1 MGQSRISA
9 RLWSA
14 ARLAGLAALT
24 VVIPGCGRPPRTPTL
39 MPAPPPAGAAIP
51 TLTPGASV
59 EGRLA
64 GGEQRAYALS
74 LGAEQYLRIVATQTA
89 GDVALSLAAPGG
101 AVLKETDATDKSWIP
116 ERLSA
121 VTAEPGEH
129 LLTVRAVG
137 DATAAYRLTL
147 EEARPAQDA
156 DRERV
161 TAEDL
166 FQRGMHLSVQESV
179 DPRRESIAALQQ
191 AADRWRD
198 IGDLAGAGRALHE
211 LGYVQFDLGDR
222 QAALGT
228 YEQALAAR
236 REAGDQAGV
245 VTSLDTLVECLGA
258 LGRADEAHQRGDEAL
273 ALSRRLGDPNLE
285 ALTLN
290 NLGFLAFNLAR
301 FAEAAELFAQAVT
314 LRRQAGDVRGVTTAL
329 GNLAASDRN
338 LGQIGAALKAYQ
350 EALELARQEGDTGTE
365 ATVLQNLGV
374 LYKAR
379 GDLQPALDVYR
390 RAVDLAVAIG
400 RRSTEAS
407 AASNLGELYALLGD
421 PDRALEILQRALE
434 ADRAIGSRV
443 GQARDLMEIGS
454 LDRAA
459 GRLDEAQRRFEDAA
473 ARSREARDPKA
484 EALALQGLGRTA
496 LTSGDPRPA
505 LELLDQALALQ
516 QQEGS
521 RPGRVETQHDRGAAF
536 LALNDPEQAADAFAD
551 SLTSATALGDR
562 YGEAAAHAGLARVER
577 RRGDLE
583 AARGQLE
590 AGLGIVESLRAQV
603 LSPDL
608 RASFLASSQDDYVY
622 LADVLMD
629 LDGRR
634 PGGDFA
640 PAAFAVSE
648 RARARSLVELLSEAH
663 IDVREGVAPELAEE
677 EKELDARLWLTR
689 GTLIRQFAAG
699 APDSAKVDSLRQRL
713 DEIDAARDD
722 LEWRIRREHPRY
734 ADLRYPQPLNLA
746 EVQALLAPDA
756 ALLEYLL
763 GPQRSYLFVAT
774 RDDFAAYPLPSHAEI
789 AVLVRDA
796 RAGLESPDRRLFGSL
811 QVSAGRLYD
820 ALVAPAAARLADKTH
835 LIVAPDAELYYLPF
849 EALLTSPPGA
859 SPAYLLERWAVS
871 YVPSASVLA
880 SLAPAAPPAPTAPAP
895 KVLLAFGD
903 PVFTGAVDEAA
914 ATRGLED
921 GGLAER
927 SGTRW
932 RRLPGSRQE
941 VTAVAALYGAA
952 DSAVFLGANAS
963 EHNFETSPDLA
974 GARVIHLASHAVVD
988 ERQPARS
995 ALLLSR
1001 APGDAED
1008 GRLEAN
1014 EIFNLRL
1021 GADLVVLSAC
1031 ETALGKEV
1039 RGEGL
1044 IGLTR
1049 AFLYAG
1055 ARRVAVSLWPVADQ
1069 STAELM
1075 VAFHRE
1081 LRDGR
1086 EPSAALRR
1094 AKLAALRSGRW
1105 RQPYYWA
1112 PFVLVGASDK
1122 LQP

>member
-1 MGQSRISA
+1 M
-9 RLWSA
+9 
-14 ARLAGLAALT
+14 
-24 VVIPGCGRPPRTPTL
+24 VIPGCGRPPRAPTL
-39 MPAPPPAGAAIP
+39 APATTPPPAEAAIP

-101 AVLKETDATDKSWIP
+101 AVLKEIDATDKSWIP

-147 EEARPAQDA
+147 EEARPAEAADA
-156 DRERV
+156 ERV
-161 TAEDL
+161 AAEDL

-179 DPRRESIAALQQ
+179 DPRRESIAILQQ
-191 AADRWRD
+191 AADRWRA

-211 LGYVQFDLGDR
+211 MGYVQLDLGDR
-222 QAALGT
+222 QTALGT

-236 REAGDQAGV
+236 REAGDRAGV
-245 VTSLDTLVECLGA
+245 VTTLDSLVECLGE

-273 ALSRRLGDPNLE
+273 ELSRRLGDPNLQ

-290 NLGFLAFNLAR
+290 NLGFLDYRRAR
-301 FAEAAELFAQAVT
+301 FADAAELFAQAVV
-314 LRRQAGDVRGVTTAL
+314 LRRQAGDVRGLTTAL
-329 GNLAASDRN
+329 ANLAASYRN
-338 LGQIGAALKAYQ
+338 LGQVGAALKPYQ
-350 EALELARQEGDTGTE
+350 EALELTRQDGDVGME
-365 ATVLQNLGV
+365 STVLQNLGV

-379 GDLQPALDVYR
+379 GDLQAALDLYR
-390 RAVDLAVAIG
+390 RALDLSVAIG
-400 RRSTEAS
+400 RRPTEAS

-421 PDRALEILQRALE
+421 PDRALEFLQRALE
-434 ADRAIGSRV
+434 ANRV
-443 GQARDLMEIGS
+443 IASPAGEARDLMEIGD

-473 ARSREARDPKA
+473 ARSREAQDQKA
-484 EALALQGLGRTA
+484 EAYALHGLGGTYLAR
-496 LTSGDPRPA
+496 GDAPRA

-516 QQEGS
+516 RQEGS
-521 RPGRVETQHDRGAAF
+521 RPGRVETQHDRGAAY
-536 LALNDPEQAADAFAD
+536 LALGDPELAAAAFAD
-551 SLTSATALGDR
+551 SLTSATVIGDR

-590 AGLGIVESLRAQV
+590 TGLAIVESLRAQV

-608 RASFLASSQDDYVY
+608 RASFLASSQDDYVF
-622 LADVLMD
+622 LADTLLE

-634 PGGDFA
+634 ADDGFA

-648 RARARSLVELLSEAH
+648 RARARSLVELLTEAR
-663 IDVREGVAPELAEE
+663 IDVREGIAPELAEE
-677 EKELDARLWLTR
+677 DKELDARLWLTR
-689 GTLIRQFAAG
+689 SSLIRELAAT
-699 APDSAKVDSLRQRL
+699 APDPAKVVSLRQRL
-713 DEIDAARDD
+713 DEITAARDD
-722 LEWRIRREHPRY
+722 LEWRIRRDHPRY
-734 ADLRYPQPLNLA
+734 AEIKYPQPLNLA
-746 EVQALLAPDA
+746 GVQELLAPDA

-763 GPQRSYLFVAT
+763 GPQRSFLFVVT
-774 RDDFAAYPLPSHAEI
+774 RDDLGVYPLPSHAEI
-789 AVLVRDA
+789 AALVGEA
-796 RAGLESPDRRLFGSL
+796 RAGLESPDRRLFGSF
-811 QVSAGRLYD
+811 QVSASRLYD
-820 ALVAPAAARLADKTH
+820 VLVAPAAARLAAKHH

-849 EALLTSPPGA
+849 EALLTSSPGA
-859 SPAYLLERWAVS
+859 APAYLLERWAVS

-880 SLAPAAPPAPTAPAP
+880 SLAREAVSASRAPGAPGAQKPP
-895 KVLLAFGD
+895 SPRVLLAFGD
-903 PVFTGAVDEAA
+903 PIFTGAVDEPL
-914 ATRGLED
+914 ATHGLED
-921 GGLAER
+921 GETAER
-927 SGTRW
+927 SASRW

-941 VTAVAALYGAA
+941 VAAVAALYGAGG
-952 DSAVFLGANAS
+952 SAVFLGADAS

-974 GARVIHLASHAVVD
+974 TAAVIHLASHAIVD
-988 ERQPARS
+988 ERQPAHS

-1001 APGDAED
+1001 GPDDSED
-1008 GRLEAN
+1008 GRLEAH

-1021 GADLVVLSAC
+1021 GADLVILSAC

-1055 ARRVAVSLWPVADQ
+1055 ARRVAVSLWPVADE

-1075 VAFHRE
+1075 VTFHRE
-1081 LRDGR
+1081 MRSGV
-1086 EPSAALRR
+1086 EPSEALRR
-1094 AKLAALRSGRW
+1094 AKLAAFRSGRW
-1105 RQPYYWA
+1105 GQPYYWA